1 MFQSCQKSVHWASKA
16 QSWQDTL
23 FSPWLWL
30 IGDHGFMKEDS
41 KKALPMPFSH
51 PGARSDR
58 LR

>member
-1 MFQSCQKSVHWASKA
+1 MFNPAKKA
-16 QSWQDTL
+16 FIGQARQSWQNVL
-23 FSPWLWL
+23 FSPPLWL